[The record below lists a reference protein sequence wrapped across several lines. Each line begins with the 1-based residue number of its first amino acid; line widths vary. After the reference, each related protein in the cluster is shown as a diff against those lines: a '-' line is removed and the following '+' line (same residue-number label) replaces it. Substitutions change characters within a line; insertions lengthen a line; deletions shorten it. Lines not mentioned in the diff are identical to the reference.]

1 MTTINKQKFLA
12 ELGRLLT
19 FMYEEDR
26 QLALSMYE
34 RMFDSCTDVHGLMQV
49 LVSPTR
55 QAVTVARA
63 YDANDR
69 KLQVR
74 SSSREDEGIE
84 ADEETPAFVLAIN
97 DIYAT
102 LSEKYLL
109 EEESSSPVVLE
120 NQISFFDEDQSFEDE
135 DQPVAEAVAEPVIEA
150 VEEAEAVAE
159 EAPVEESEE
168 AVEEEPVEEAVAT
181 VEEEAV
187 EETVA
192 AVEEDAA
199 EADPAD
205 AVDAFLAGF
214 SIDESELVPTEEAEE
229 QVEEVCE
236 EQAEEPVEEVV
247 EQPVEEAVEEIVS
260 AEPELEPEEP
270 VNEEPL
276 VPETIRKP
284 RVFLMILYSLFAI
297 PVTAAGVALLLV
309 PTVVVLALACVVIL
323 AGSAIFAS
331 VFSGFVV
338 FADLLVVLGSAL
350 IVLAVGLIL
359 LWLFIWFI
367 GGAIFGLIR
376 AVVRLGS
383 RCCYKEV
390 AAV

>member
-1 MTTINKQKFLA
+1 MTLINKQKFLA
-12 ELGRLLT
+12 ELGKLLT

-63 YDANDR
+63 YDANVR

-84 ADEETPAFVLAIN
+84 ADEETPSFVLAIN
-97 DIYAT
+97 DIYET
-102 LSEKYLL
+102 LSEKFLL
-109 EEESSSPVVLE
+109 EDESSAPVVLE
-120 NQISFFDEDQSFEDE
+120 NQISFFDED
-135 DQPVAEAVAEPVIEA
+135 VVLAEEETV
-150 VEEAEAVAE
+150 EAEELA
-159 EAPVEESEE
+159 EE
-168 AVEEEPVEEAVAT
+168 AVEEEAPAEEPEEAAEEEPVEEEVTAS
-181 VEEEAV
+181 EEEP
-187 EETVA
+187 
-192 AVEEDAA
+192 AA
-199 EADPAD
+199 EAETDPAD
-205 AVDAFLAGF
+205 EVDAFLASF
-214 SIDESELVPTEEAEE
+214 SIDESELVPTEDVEE
-229 QVEEVCE
+229 QAEEVCE
-236 EQAEEPVEEVV
+236 EQAEEPVEEVAEQPV
-247 EQPVEEAVEEIVS
+247 EEAVEEVAELPVEEAVEEIVS
-260 AEPELEPEEP
+260 AEPELEAEEP
-270 VNEEPL
+270 VSAEPSPCAT
-276 VPETIRKP
+276 VRKP
-284 RVFLMILYSLFAI
+284 RVFLMILYTLFAI

-309 PTVVVLALACVVIL
+309 PTLLVLVLACAVIL
-323 AGSAIFAS
+323 VGSAIFAA
-331 VFSGFVV
+331 VFSGFGMI
-338 FADLLVVLGSAL
+338 ADLLVVLGSAL

-359 LWLFIWFI
+359 LWLFIWFV

>member
-1 MTTINKQKFLA
+1 
-12 ELGRLLT
+12 
-19 FMYEEDR
+19 MYEEDR
-26 QLALSMYE
+26 QLALSMYD

-74 SSSREDEGIE
+74 SSSREDEGVG

-97 DIYAT
+97 DIYET
-102 LSEKYLL
+102 LSEKFLL
-109 EEESSSPVVLE
+109 EDESSAPVVLE

-135 DQPVAEAVAEPVIEA
+135 DQPVEEAAAEPVCEA

-159 EAPVEESEE
+159 EVPAEEQADVAPAEETEA
-168 AVEEEPVEEAVAT
+168 AVEEEPA
-181 VEEEAV
+181 
-187 EETVA
+187 ET
-192 AVEEDAA
+192 EIET
-199 EADPAD
+199 DPAD
-205 AVDAFLAGF
+205 EVDAFLASF
-214 SIDESELVPTEEAEE
+214 SIDESELVPTEAQEEQTEEQPEDIPVEATEELPEELAEE
-229 QVEEVCE
+229 LSEEVPQE
-236 EQAEEPVEEVV
+236 LAEEI
-247 EQPVEEAVEEIVS
+247 AVEAI
-260 AEPELEPEEP
+260 EEP
-270 VNEEPL
+270 AAEEEEFSEEEPL
-276 VPETIRKP
+276 NAEPIPCTTVRKP
-284 RVFLMILYSLFAI
+284 RVFLMILYSLLAI

-309 PTVVVLALACVVIL
+309 PTLLVLALACVVIL
-323 AGSAIFAS
+323 SGSAIFAS
-331 VFSGFVV
+331 VFGGFVV

-359 LWLFIWFI
+359 LWLFIWLV
-367 GGAIFGLIR
+367 GGAIVGLIR
-376 AVVRLGS
+376 GVVRLGS